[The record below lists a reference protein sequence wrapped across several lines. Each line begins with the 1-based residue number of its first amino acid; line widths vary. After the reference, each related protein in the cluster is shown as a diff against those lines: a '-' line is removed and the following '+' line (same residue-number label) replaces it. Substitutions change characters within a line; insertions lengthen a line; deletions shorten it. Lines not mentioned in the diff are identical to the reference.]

1 MMNTE
6 SRLGAEIVYQKELR
20 YADDGHLIRQLTKVL
35 PPEGVLIPLE
45 KMVDILLP
53 HGFCEMMCMLYG
65 AGMDFIDIQIS
76 IDAAIRRKYRE
87 IDSKEVQA

>member
-6 SRLGAEIVYQKELR
+6 SRLGAEVVYQKELR
-20 YADDGHLIRQLTKVL
+20 YADGGHLLRQLTKGL

-53 HGFCEMMCMLYG
+53 HGFCAMMCTLYG

-76 IDAAIRRKYRE
+76 IDAAIRRKYHE